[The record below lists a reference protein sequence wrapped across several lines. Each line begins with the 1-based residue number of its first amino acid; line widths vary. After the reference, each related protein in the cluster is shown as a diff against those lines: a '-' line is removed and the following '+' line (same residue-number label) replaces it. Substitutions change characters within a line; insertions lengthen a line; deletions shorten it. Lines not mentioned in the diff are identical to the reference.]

1 MSKLRTN
8 GKFIGGSR
16 IDDQSIPSGPH
27 KNSVRKK
34 QTFGEKVLS
43 N

>member
-1 MSKLRTN
+1 MPKLRTN

-16 IDDQSIPSGPH
+16 IDSQSVPSAPH
-27 KNSVRKK
+27 KDPVRRM
-34 QTFGEKVLS
+34 QTFGEKVFS